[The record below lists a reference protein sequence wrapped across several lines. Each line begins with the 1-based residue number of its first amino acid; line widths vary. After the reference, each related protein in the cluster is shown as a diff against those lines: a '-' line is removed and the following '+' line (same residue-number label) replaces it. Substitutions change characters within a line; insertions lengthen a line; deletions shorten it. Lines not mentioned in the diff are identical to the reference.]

1 MSSVQH
7 VER

>member
-7 VER
+7 HEL